1 MDEIPADAS
10 TLIYLA
16 KAGCVD
22 LAARCAGG
30 LLATPGVWREAV
42 DDGEIRGA
50 PEISALRQSERA
62 GTIRRVP
69 LDAGQARRAKEI
81 AAGYRLGVGESE
93 VLAIGADVRFA
104 LVDDARAARVA
115 RSIGLSVASTLAVP
129 LIGVHAGVVDTG
141 AAVEMLDRLAE
152 VTHARADAYH
162 RVLREI
168 RRRHP

>member
-22 LAARCAGG
+22 LAARCTGG

-42 DDGEIRGA
+42 DEGERRGA
-50 PEISALRQSERA
+50 PEVPILRQSGA
-62 GTIRRVP
+62 IRRVP
-69 LDAGQARRAKEI
+69 LDAGHAQRAKQI
-81 AAGYRLGVGESE
+81 AVAYRLGVGESE
-93 VLAIGADVRFA
+93 VLSIGADVRFV

-129 LIGVHAGVVDTG
+129 LIGFRAGMLDAG
-141 AAVEMLDRLAE
+141 AATELLDRLAE
-152 VTHARADAYH
+152 VTHARADTYL
-162 RVLREI
+162 RVQREI
-168 RRRHP
+168 RRR